1 MPSKPPVFGLT
12 PSEVQ
17 QITDVLK
24 RFTQVEK
31 AVIFGSRALG
41 TYKPGSDIDLALF
54 GQGLDKVVTTISYTL
69 NEETLLP
76 YFFDVLD
83 YGAIS
88 NPDLKDHV
96 DRVGV
101 VVYLKPN

>member
-1 MPSKPPVFGLT
+1 MPSKLPQLGLT
-12 PSEVQ
+12 AEEVK
-17 QITDVLK
+17 QITDVLI

-31 AVIFGSRALG
+31 AAIFGSRALG
-41 TYKPGSDIDLALF
+41 TYKPGSGIDLVLF
-54 GQGLDKVVTTISYTL
+54 GQGLDEVVTTISYTL

-83 YGAIS
+83 YNAIS

-96 DRVGV
+96 DRLAVNL
-101 VVYLKPN
+101 YTQTK